1 MEFGTF
7 PLPRAELWQ
16 APGGTRLFSDWVD
29 GVVRA
34 DDQHHVDVPEAVF
47 DLVEF
52 KDNAIRHLGL
62 GSVETAPIKA
72 IQSYRNKAM
81 RGFKNLR
88 SLTAM
93 FGLFGKKNKN
103 NTTPPQ
109 ESAAQQP
116 AAQEATGQ
124 QPTAQQPGA
133 QHGHLKF
140 QHDSDGNATLTAPNG
155 ELVYGI
161 ISPAPQDASNYSYA
175 KEILP
180 GVYRFLATVDSGF
193 KPLSDADLPEGF
205 SLDQPVLGDANFPGT
220 DQPATNY
227 TFWAV
232 AFGATEHKSLETLK
246 IASAGDVFFQVK
258 SDFPFGAT
266 LAITFDLFLQITKI
280 PDHGHGHVVS
290 MPGGSTVLV
299 HPVVPNQPADNIM
312 QQMAQT
318 RHELRQHPVNVSPL
332 TFWVHDNHWDVLTA
346 KDGVSLFLPESF
358 PVQRNA
364 DGAPVTSRGDSGTRA

>member
-1 MEFGTF
+1 
-7 PLPRAELWQ
+7 
-16 APGGTRLFSDWVD
+16 
-29 GVVRA
+29 
-34 DDQHHVDVPEAVF
+34 
-47 DLVEF
+47 
-52 KDNAIRHLGL
+52 
-62 GSVETAPIKA
+62 
-72 IQSYRNKAM
+72 
-81 RGFKNLR
+81 
-88 SLTAM
+88 M
-93 FGLFGKKNKN
+93 FGLFGKKKN
-103 NTTPPQ
+103 NTT
-109 ESAAQQP
+109 AAQQETQQ
-116 AAQEATGQ
+116 AADQ
-124 QPTAQQPGA
+124 QAAA
-133 QHGHLKF
+133 QHGSLSF
-140 QHDSDGNATLTAPNG
+140 QLGSEGYGTLTAPNG

-161 ISPAPQDASNYSYA
+161 ISPTPKDVENYSYA
-175 KEILP
+175 DQILP

-205 SLDQPVLGDANFPGT
+205 NVDQPVLGDANFPGT

-232 AFGATEHKSLETLK
+232 ASGATERKSLETLK
-246 IASAGDVFFQVK
+246 IARAGDVFFQVK

-266 LAITFDLFLQITKI
+266 LALMFDRFLQITRI

-332 TFWVHDNHWDVLTA
+332 MFWVHDNHWDVLTA

-364 DGAPVTSRGDSGTRA
+364 DGAPLMSDGNAGTRA

>member
-1 MEFGTF
+1 
-7 PLPRAELWQ
+7 
-16 APGGTRLFSDWVD
+16 
-29 GVVRA
+29 
-34 DDQHHVDVPEAVF
+34 
-47 DLVEF
+47 
-52 KDNAIRHLGL
+52 
-62 GSVETAPIKA
+62 
-72 IQSYRNKAM
+72 
-81 RGFKNLR
+81 
-88 SLTAM
+88 M

-116 AAQEATGQ
+116 AAQEAAGQ

-133 QHGHLKF
+133 QHDHLKF
-140 QHDSDGNATLTAPNG
+140 DGNATLTAPNG
-155 ELVYGI
+155 ELVYDI
-161 ISPAPQDASNYSYA
+161 ISPAPKDASNYSYA

-193 KPLSDADLPEGF
+193 KPLSDADLPQDF
-205 SLDQPVLGDANFPGT
+205 DLDVPVLGDATFPGMDMPGSNHT
-220 DQPATNY
+220 FLSAASTAT
-227 TFWAV
+227 TR
-232 AFGATEHKSLETLK
+232 KSLETLK

-266 LAITFDLFLQITKI
+266 LAITFDRFLQITKI
-280 PDHGHGHVVS
+280 PDHGHGHMVS

-312 QQMAQT
+312 QQMTQT

-332 TFWVHDNHWDVLTA
+332 TFWVHDNHWDVLTT

>member
-1 MEFGTF
+1 
-7 PLPRAELWQ
+7 
-16 APGGTRLFSDWVD
+16 
-29 GVVRA
+29 
-34 DDQHHVDVPEAVF
+34 
-47 DLVEF
+47 
-52 KDNAIRHLGL
+52 
-62 GSVETAPIKA
+62 
-72 IQSYRNKAM
+72 
-81 RGFKNLR
+81 
-88 SLTAM
+88 M
-93 FGLFGKKNKN
+93 FGLFGKKKN
-103 NTTPPQ
+103 NDTTPP
-109 ESAAQQP
+109 QQP
-116 AAQEATGQ
+116 AAQD
-124 QPTAQQPGA
+124 
-133 QHGHLKF
+133 GHLKF
-140 QHDSDGNATLTAPNG
+140 RHDSDGNATLTAPNG

-161 ISPAPQDASNYSYA
+161 ISPAPKDASNYSYA

-193 KPLSDADLPEGF
+193 KPLSDADLPQGF
-205 SLDQPVLGDANFPGT
+205 DLDLQVLGDATFPGM
-220 DQPATNY
+220 DIPGSNH
-227 TFWAV
+227 TFWSA
-232 AFGATEHKSLETLK
+232 ASMATTRKSLETLK

-332 TFWVHDNHWDVLTA
+332 LFWVHDNHWDVLTA

-364 DGAPVTSRGDSGTRA
+364 DGAPLMSDGNTGTRA